1 MTTRAATRSRGA
13 PGAGTSGRRGDG
25 FLRGATGCGAVALLL
40 FVLAAAAGES
50 AAVPDL
56 GAPTLTPP
64 WDADLGWPSAV
75 VTVVVGAAYVL
86 GAAAVLL
93 GLLAVARGE
102 RPRPRVVLGAALLSA
117 LALSVVP
124 PLGSA
129 DHLSYAAYG
138 RIAVSGGDPYTERP
152 SSWRGG
158 VDPVAGAVQPPWED
172 TRSVYGPV
180 ATAIHAGASAVGG
193 DSLRLTVWAWQLV
206 VAASFLLA
214 GYALDRLTR
223 HDPAAR
229 ARAAVLWTLNPVL
242 LGVVVLGAHLD
253 AIAAAAVLGTLALA
267 QRHPLLAGACLG
279 VAAGTKLP
287 FAVVGLAVCWGLRRL
302 EWRAAL
308 RRAALGLLG
317 AGLVLVPVH
326 LWAGEAIY
334 DQLGRA
340 SRYVSLATPWRPLVE
355 VLGPFFGHEQVRNL
369 LPLVAPVVMVAVAV
383 ALARVVRD
391 LPTVVA
397 SPVTGDAVRATFVL
411 GTAYVLA
418 APYVLPWYEVLAW
431 APLALMGAS
440 ALDVALLTRL
450 LVLGLAYVP
459 GRVVGMSPEVEQ
471 VTLDFRAGVAPW
483 LNLALT
489 GLILFVPPRR
499 WPWTSVPARAA
510 GDSRPVA
517 RAVDPRAPAPARSP
531 R

>member
-1 MTTRAATRSRGA
+1 MTSRATVRSATARSA
-13 PGAGTSGRRGDG
+13 V
-25 FLRGATGCGAVALLL
+25 GCGALALAL

-56 GAPTLTPP
+56 GAPTPHPP
-64 WDADLGWPSAV
+64 WDADLGWPSEV
-75 VTVVVGAAYVL
+75 VSVVVGGAYAL
-86 GAAAVLL
+86 GAGAVLL
-93 GLLAVARGE
+93 GLVAVARGA
-102 RPRPRVVLGAALLSA
+102 RPRPRVVLGAALLAA
-117 LALSVVP
+117 LTLSVVP

-138 RIAVSGGDPYTERP
+138 RIAVAGDDPYTERP
-152 SSWRGG
+152 SIWRGG
-158 VDPVAGAVQPPWED
+158 TDPVAGAVQPPWED

-180 ATAIHAGASAVGG
+180 ATAIQAGTSAVGG

-223 HDPAAR
+223 HDRAAR

-242 LGVVVLGAHLD
+242 LGVLVLGAHVD
-253 AIAAAAVLGTLALA
+253 AIAAAAVLGTFALV
-267 QRHPLLAGACLG
+267 QRHPLLAGVCLG

-302 EWRAAL
+302 GWRAAL
-308 RRAALGLLG
+308 SRAAPGLLG
-317 AGLVLVPVH
+317 AALVLVPAHV
-326 LWAGEAIY
+326 WAGDAVY

-355 VLGPFFGHEQVRNL
+355 VLGPYFGHEQVRNL
-369 LPLVAPVVMVAVAV
+369 LPLVAPVMMVAVAV
-383 ALARVVRD
+383 ALARAVRD
-391 LPTVVA
+391 LPTAVA
-397 SPVTGDAVRATFVL
+397 CPVTADAVRATFVL
-411 GTAYVLA
+411 GTAYLLA

-471 VTLDFRAGVAPW
+471 VTLGFRAGVAPW

-489 GLILFVPPRR
+489 GLILFAPRRR
-499 WPWTSVPARAA
+499 WPWSLVLSSSSPGSSSLSPPVRAA
-510 GDSRPVA
+510 DR
-517 RAVDPRAPAPARSP
+517 RAPAPARSP